1 MPTRRPSKARHRSSA
16 TPDTAPRGPT
26 VPAARRKGARAVV
39 SALQPGARVILT
51 THVNADGDGAGSEVA
66 LWHLLRAAGCQP
78 VIANPT
84 PFPDRFRFLLAGA
97 DGAEHSARAA
107 REIARA
113 DLVLVCDISDLGRI
127 GHLGQHVRKRGVPV
141 ACIDHHV
148 SNGTLPDGARL
159 VDPAAA
165 ATGELVYDLARVA
178 GWPVPP
184 VAAQALYVALLTDTG
199 GFRFSNTSP
208 RALQVAAA
216 LLEHGLD
223 PEAIYTQVYA
233 SVPEG
238 RIRLIAEALDT
249 LAVEIPPGIAWLT
262 VPPGAL
268 ERHGV
273 PSDELDGVVE
283 FARSIADVRLAL
295 LFREIAGGRIKVSF
309 RSVGDVDV
317 AKLAER
323 FAGGG
328 HRKAAGASLEGT
340 LADVQGRV
348 LTAARE
354 LLDAQTS

>member
-1 MPTRRPSKARHRSSA
+1 
-16 TPDTAPRGPT
+16 
-26 VPAARRKGARAVV
+26 VPAVRRKGARAVV
-39 SALQPGARVILT
+39 AALKPGARVVLT

-66 LWHLLRAAGCQP
+66 LWHLLRAVGCRP

-84 PFPDRFRFLLAGA
+84 PFPDRYRFLLAGA
-97 DGAEHSARAA
+97 DDADQSKRAA
-107 REIARA
+107 REISRA

-127 GHLGQHVRKRGVPV
+127 GHLSQHVQQRGVPV

-148 SNGTLPDGARL
+148 SNGSLPEGARL
-159 VDPAAA
+159 VDPTAA

-178 GWPVPP
+178 GWRLSPE
-184 VAAQALYVALLTDTG
+184 AAQALYVALLTDTG

-208 RALQVAAA
+208 RTLHVAAA
-216 LLEHGLD
+216 LLDHGLD

-238 RIRLIAEALDT
+238 RVRLIAEALDT
-249 LAVEIPPGIAWLT
+249 LAVEVPPGIAWVT
-262 VPPGAL
+262 IPPGAL

-273 PSDELDGVVE
+273 PPDDLDGVVE
-283 FARSIADVRLAL
+283 FARSIANVRLAM
-295 LFREIAGGRIKVSF
+295 LFREIAGGRVKISF

-317 AKLAER
+317 AKLAEH

-340 LADVQGRV
+340 LAEVQERV
-348 LTAARE
+348 LAEARR
-354 LLDAQTS
+354 LLDA